1 NPVLVQS
8 IRDALEDTAVDLAF
22 KQHRVHGTS
31 AIVDGPNLLDLDD
44 TGFGIHSHLC
54 EVNAAISHAAG
65 LRLALRALAV
75 TGVVVFAVAA
85 SGNFVALHT
94 CGSLLEGKTATRL
107 TFGKYLALAHHNFFR
122 RRMKN
127 RSDLLRQLH
136 ARLVSSVADGRSDR
150 VRRGAPAGRWSLR
163 EIGIADADRDV
174 MRTESQ
180 LLGDNLGEDGTD
192 SATNV
197 LHAGE

>member
-1 NPVLVQS
+1 MNVDLRGLPRACDLVLLEILVQHDAAVAIENPVLVQS

-75 TGVVVFAVAA
+75 TGVVVF
-85 SGNFVALHT
+85 
-94 CGSLLEGKTATRL
+94 
-107 TFGKYLALAHHNFFR
+107 
-122 RRMKN
+122 
-127 RSDLLRQLH
+127 
-136 ARLVSSVADGRSDR
+136 
-150 VRRGAPAGRWSLR
+150 
-163 EIGIADADRDV
+163 
-174 MRTESQ
+174 
-180 LLGDNLGEDGTD
+180 
-192 SATNV
+192 
-197 LHAGE
+197 